1 MAMTGGVHVLVTVQ
15 DQPHRPLQVVCRDR
29 GCTGGVDGARLLTA
43 KTAAQALGARNNLVP
58 GNAQRV
64 RHVQLVVSGC
74 LNEIR
79 ATQPVML
86 SALH

>member
-1 MAMTGGVHVLVTVQ
+1 
-15 DQPHRPLQVVCRDR
+15 
-29 GCTGGVDGARLLTA
+29 
-43 KTAAQALGARNNLVP
+43 VP